1 MSTLP
6 DAAHEA
12 VEIVESS
19 KPAHGINGLR
29 FRRTRIEDA
38 VQCAPLI
45 YASGEREFDYFLGVP
60 PGACIAFLESAFR
73 SSAGRFSHRRH
84 YVAADSSGAILG
96 ILAAHDSRAILW
108 DDPHIAWALM
118 RFFGMR
124 RAIGM
129 LLRGLVLESEL
140 PKPRRN
146 QILMAHCAT
155 VVMARSQGVFSA
167 LFQHAIETGMVNL
180 DNGKQLVLDVLISN
194 QAARALYER
203 LGFAA
208 AAAGRM
214 RSRRL
219 PAALQSTRMQLDAT
233 RGNREGQS

>member
-1 MSTLP
+1 MSTVLN
-6 DAAHEA
+6 AAYKA

-19 KPAHGINGLR
+19 KPASGISGLR
-29 FRRTRIEDA
+29 CRRARIEDA

-45 YASGEREFDYFLGVP
+45 YASGEHEFDYFLGVP

-73 SSAGRFSHRRH
+73 SSAGRFSYRRH
-84 YVAADSSGAILG
+84 YVAADSSGAVLG
-96 ILAAHDSRAILW
+96 ILAAHDGCAILW
-108 DDPHIAWALM
+108 DDPHIVWALV
-118 RFFGMR
+118 RFFGVR
-124 RAIGM
+124 RAVGM
-129 LLRGLVLESEL
+129 LLRGVVLESEL

-146 QILMAHCAT
+146 QLLMAHCAT
-155 VVMARSQGVFSA
+155 VARARSRGVFSA

-194 QAARALYER
+194 QPARALYER
-203 LGFAA
+203 LGFAP

-233 RGNREGQS
+233 PGNREGQS